1 MKSRISSDDQQG
13 DEIVLHHLLHRLK
26 ERAMHEEVIISG
38 FGGQGALFAGQL
50 LTYTG
55 MDEGWHVTW
64 IPSYG
69 PEMRGGTA
77 HCIVILSSD
86 DIGSPIIRRPSLCIV
101 MNPPSMDK
109 YEPLI
114 MPGGL
119 LVANSTL
126 VRAKSAREDIQA
138 VYIPA
143 NELAA
148 ELGNIKMANVV
159 LLGAML
165 GMREILPIESVKR
178 TLEEHIPERRKHI
191 IEPNKRAL
199 DRGVQFVRQ

>member
-1 MKSRISSDDQQG
+1 
-13 DEIVLHHLLHRLK
+13 
-26 ERAMHEEVIISG
+26 MHEEVIISG

>member
-1 MKSRISSDDQQG
+1 
-13 DEIVLHHLLHRLK
+13 
-26 ERAMHEEVIISG
+26 MHEEIIVSG

-55 MDEGWHVTW
+55 MDEGLHVTW

-77 HCIVILSSD
+77 HCIVILSDD
-86 DIGSPIIRRPSLCIV
+86 DIGSPIIRRPTICIV
-101 MNPPSMDK
+101 MNPPSMEK
-109 YEPLI
+109 YEPLVK
-114 MPGGL
+114 PGGL

-126 VRAKSAREDIQA
+126 VRTRSRRTDIET
-138 VYIPA
+138 VYVPA

-148 ELGNIKMANVV
+148 ELGNVKMANVV

-165 GMREILPIESVKR
+165 GTREILPIESVKR
-178 TLEEHIPERRKHI
+178 TLDTHIPERRKHI

-199 DRGVQFVRQ
+199 DRGVAFVRGG

>member
-1 MKSRISSDDQQG
+1 
-13 DEIVLHHLLHRLK
+13 
-26 ERAMHEEVIISG
+26 MHEEVIISG

-55 MDEGWHVTW
+55 LDEGWHVSW

-77 HCIVILSSD
+77 HCTVILSDD
-86 DIGSPIIRRPSLCIV
+86 DIGSPIIRQPSVCIV

-109 YEPLI
+109 YESLVR
-114 MPGGL
+114 PGGL

-126 VRAKSAREDIQA
+126 VRTKSERDDIKA
-138 VYIPA
+138 VYVPA
-143 NELAA
+143 NDLAA
-148 ELGNIKMANVV
+148 ELGNVKMANVV

-165 GMREILPIESVKR
+165 GTREILPIDSVKR
-178 TLEEHIPERRKHI
+178 TLDEHIPERRKHI

-199 DRGVQFVRQ
+199 DRGVQFARG

>member
-1 MKSRISSDDQQG
+1 
-13 DEIVLHHLLHRLK
+13 
-26 ERAMHEEVIISG
+26 MHEEVIISG

-86 DIGSPIIRRPSLCIV
+86 DIGSPIIRRPTLCIV

-114 MPGGL
+114 RPGGL

-199 DRGVQFVRQ
+199 DRGVQFVQH